1 MELRHVRH
9 HVVGLA
15 LRNLELFM
23 KRVGADVV
31 VPMHYRDDL
40 AGAKRLAASER
51 LAPWAGRIRFDD
63 WFEI

>member
-9 HVVGLA
+9 HVVRLA
-15 LRNLELFM
+15 LRGLELFM

-40 AGAKRLAASER
+40 AGAERLASSER
-51 LAPWAGRIRFDD
+51 LAPWRDRIRFDNQ
-63 WFEI
+63 FEL